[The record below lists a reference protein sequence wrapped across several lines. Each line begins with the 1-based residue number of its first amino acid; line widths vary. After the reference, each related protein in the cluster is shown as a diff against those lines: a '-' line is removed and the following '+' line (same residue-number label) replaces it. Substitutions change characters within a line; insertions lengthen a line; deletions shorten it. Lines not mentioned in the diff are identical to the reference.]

1 MINRPRAVSA
11 LALPVVLMLAG
22 CSSSGGATAAPS
34 QAAASAAPSTAASAP
49 ASAPAASVGASI
61 AASGGTAESYPLGVM
76 TAAGATFLTGE
87 DGKSLY
93 VFAKD
98 TANNGK
104 SVCNATCADN
114 WPAYK
119 ADDLDEV
126 KADASATGK
135 LSIVTR
141 DDGSKQLAYN
151 GMPLYYFAGDKAAGD
166 TNGKAIANW
175 ALATP

>member
-1 MINRPRAVSA
+1 MIDRPRALGA
-11 LALPVVLMLAG
+11 LALPLILLLAA
-22 CSSSGGATAAPS
+22 CSSSAGATAAPS
-34 QAAASAAPSTAASAP
+34 VASSAAPPSGPAASVAASAAASP
-49 ASAPAASVGASI
+49 AGSAE
-61 AASGGTAESYPLGVM
+61 ASGGTAESYPLGV
-76 TAAGATFLTGE
+76 TTSAGTTFLTGE

-98 TANNGK
+98 TANSGK
-104 SVCNATCADN
+104 SVCNATCSDN

-119 ADDLDEV
+119 ADDLTEV

-151 GMPLYYFAGDKAAGD
+151 GMPLYYYAGDSAAGD
-166 TNGKAIANW
+166 TNGKAINNW
-175 ALATP
+175 SLATP

>member
-1 MINRPRAVSA
+1 MLNRPRTVGG
-11 LALPVVLMLAG
+11 LAMPLILLLAA
-22 CSSSGGATAAPS
+22 CSSSNGGATSAPS
-34 QAAASAAPSTAASAP
+34 QAAASAAVPST
-49 ASAPAASVGASI
+49 APAASAGAST
-61 AASGGTAESYPLGVM
+61 AASGGTAESYPLGVT
-76 TAAGATFLTGE
+76 TAASTTFLTGE

-98 TANNGK
+98 TANSGK
-104 SVCNATCADN
+104 SVCNSTCADN

-119 ADDLDEV
+119 ADDLTEV

-151 GMPLYYFAGDKAAGD
+151 GLPLYYFGGDSAAGD
-166 TNGKAIANW
+166 TNGKAINNW
-175 ALATP
+175 SLAKP